1 MHKQTWLASAQPSE
15 SGGGRFTLKPQKQT
29 RQVTPAKLFAD
40 LLRRQARRVMGDV
53 TECPV
58 DTLPAHLARLD
69 DLREVFKHVIRHDYA
84 ETPESRLSGAQLMY
98 PATLADFLACLD
110 ITRQT
115 HRAPAFVNQRDSEIA
130 DINRKL
136 DLLAGLICKNPELL
150 ATLQAQYEQPEGGAS

>member
-1 MHKQTWLASAQPSE
+1 MLQQRRLGLGLPKKATSPV
-15 SGGGRFTLKPQKQT
+15 P
-29 RQVTPAKLFAD
+29 PAKLFAD

-53 TECPV
+53 TECPI

-69 DLREVFKHVIRHDYA
+69 DLREIFRYVIAHDYA
-84 ETPESRLSGAQLMY
+84 ETPESRLSGKQLIY

-110 ITRQT
+110 ITRNT
-115 HRAPAFVNQRDSEIA
+115 HRAPAFVNQRDTEIA

-150 ATLQAQYEQPEGGAS
+150 ETLQSQYEEGGGE